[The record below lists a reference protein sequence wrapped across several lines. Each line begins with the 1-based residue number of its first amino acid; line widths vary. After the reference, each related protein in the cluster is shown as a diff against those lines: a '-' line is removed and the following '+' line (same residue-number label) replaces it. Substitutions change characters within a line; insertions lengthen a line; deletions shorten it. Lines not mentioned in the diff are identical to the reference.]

1 MLRNLLTDLPTSAAN
16 ELFET
21 LASAGETRIERI
33 VSLGHRS
40 PADYWYDQTEHE
52 FVIVLRGAA
61 KLRFEG
67 DEEPVSMGPGD
78 SLTIPA
84 GRRHRVDWTDPNEP
98 TVWLAVFFS
107 GELDQVV

>member
-1 MLRNLLTDLPTSAAN
+1 MRNLLRDLPASATR

-33 VSLGHRS
+33 VSFGHRS
-40 PADYWYDQTEHE
+40 ADHYWYDQTEHE
-52 FVIVLRGAA
+52 FVMVLRGAA

-67 DEEPVSMGPGD
+67 DAEPVAMEPGD
-78 SLTIPA
+78 CLTIPA
-84 GRRHRVDWTDPNEP
+84 RRRHRVEWTTPAEP

-107 GELDQVV
+107 GELDREA